1 MATNTST
8 AIKPGADAFVAAFEQ
23 TLPKLPGQGVAWLDA
38 LRLGGIRRFRDL
50 GLPGAKVEDWKYT
63 RLRPL
68 EDTAFRPVLEA
79 DGTAAVDRLPTLFEG
94 RDVPRIVFVNGCLS
108 TSLTRLAGLPKGV
121 TVESLADAVAR
132 DPEWVEAHLGRNA
145 RQDNRS
151 LLALNTA
158 MMNSGVV
165 IRVAKNVAV
174 ETPIEVVFVAGLT
187 NQPVAYYP
195 RNLIVL
201 EEGADATIV
210 KHHAGIG
217 VGAYFA
223 NSVSEITVG
232 DNARLK
238 HYRVQTESMEATHL
252 GALHVH
258 VGRDAT
264 YETFGLSAGGR
275 LSRTECHVR
284 LEGEGAHCALNG
296 AYLMKGR
303 EHCDN
308 TTLIEHTVPN
318 TTCREVFKGV
328 LDDEACGVFQGKIVV
343 HKDAQKTD
351 GQMLT
356 KTLLLSDGA
365 EMDAKPELEI
375 YADDV
380 KCSHGATTGR
390 LDETA
395 LFYLR
400 SRGIPEAL
408 ARNLLVR
415 SFVAQAIDEISDL
428 TVREAMADIVVH
440 RLPAQ
445 CYLAEEWTQEGKP
458 V

>member
-1 MATNTST
+1 MTASTTSI
-8 AIKPGADAFVAAFEQ
+8 AKPGADAFVAAFELA
-23 TLPKLPGQGVAWLDA
+23 LPSLPGQGVAWLDR
-38 LRLGGIRRFRDL
+38 LRQGGIERFRDL

-68 EDTAFRPVLEA
+68 EDTAYRPVA
-79 DGTAAVDRLPTLFEG
+79 ATDGSAAVDHLPTLFP
-94 RDVPRIVFVNGCLS
+94 DAAVARIVFVNGCLRDD
-108 TSLTRLAGLPKGV
+108 LTRLSGLPKGV
-121 TVESLADAVAR
+121 TVESLGQAVAR
-132 DPEWVEAHLGRNA
+132 DSEWVERHLGRVA
-145 RQDNRS
+145 VAENRS

-165 IRVAKNVAV
+165 IRVARNVAV
-174 ETPIEVVFVAGLT
+174 ETPIEVVYVAGLT
-187 NQPVAYYP
+187 DQPVAYYP

-201 EEGADATIV
+201 EEGAAATIV
-210 KHHAGIG
+210 KHYAGIG

-223 NSVSEITVG
+223 NSVSEISVG
-232 DNARLK
+232 ANARLR

-252 GALHVH
+252 GALHVR

-275 LSRTECHVR
+275 LSRNECLVR
-284 LEGEGAHCALNG
+284 LEGEGAHCGVNG

-308 TTLIEHTVPN
+308 TTLIEHTVPH

-328 LDDEACGVFQGKIVV
+328 LDDEARGVFQGKIVV

-356 KTLLLSDGA
+356 KTLLLADGA

-380 KCSHGATTGR
+380 KCSHGATSGR

-415 SFVAQAIDEISDL
+415 SFVAEAIAEVSDL
-428 TVREAMADIVVH
+428 AVREALADIVVH
-440 RLPAQ
+440 KLPAQ
-445 CYLAEEWTQEGKP
+445 CYLAEEWTREGGAA
-458 V
+458 